1 MTNDLYEVAEKAAKY
16 EIMQQLFE
24 AGFFDIEGASSFN
37 QVDDFI
43 STRPMFQTKVKSW
56 VDKIEVSCDEVS
68 V

>member
-24 AGFFDIEGASSFN
+24 AGFFDIEGVSTFN

-43 STRPMFQTKVKSW
+43 TTRPMFNVMVRSW
-56 VDKIEVSCDEVS
+56 VDRIEGGCDEVS